1 MGRPLTPDYASLV
14 ARLQRRVISV
24 TALFLLAALITVSV
38 PVWLVLV
45 VLIDLI
51 RFRWTLPLTRLLLF
65 GWYWSIIES
74 AGVLISLALWIAGQS
89 SNHGLHYRL
98 MGWWAGKLMSG
109 LRVML
114 RATIDV
120 TDDGAFDSGQAILL
134 CRHASLADSLL
145 SAWIV
150 CTRRG
155 LHPRYVL
162 KRELLWDPCL
172 DIVGLRVPNY
182 FVDRGSQ
189 QSEDE
194 LASVAKLG
202 ADLQGSDIAVIF
214 PEGTRSSSAKRA
226 SALTRI
232 REHSPERLH
241 ATEQLQHLIPV
252 RPSGSL
258 ALLNGAPSADVV
270 VAWHTGFDGLSTFG
284 GVLRAMIG
292 DDIEIVF
299 RAHRIDRS
307 SIVNVGVTWLDE
319 IWAKMDDEVDEQLR
333 KSS

>member
-1 MGRPLTPDYASLV
+1 MGRPLTPDYAALG
-14 ARLQRRVISV
+14 ARLRRRVISV
-24 TALFLLAALITVSV
+24 TALFLLAALITVSA
-38 PVWLVLV
+38 PLWLGLV
-45 VLIDLI
+45 VLIDLF
-51 RFRWTLPLTRLLLF
+51 RFGWTLPLTRLLLF

-74 AGVLISLALWIAGQS
+74 AGVLISFALWLAGQS
-89 SNHGLHYRL
+89 SNHRLHYRL

-109 LRVML
+109 LRVMM

-120 TDDGAFDSGQAILL
+120 TDEGVFDSGQAILL

-145 SAWIV
+145 SAWVV

-155 LHPRYVL
+155 LQPRYVL

-189 QSEDE
+189 QTEDE
-194 LASVAKLG
+194 LASVASLG
-202 ADLQGSDIAVIF
+202 NDLQESDIAVIF

-226 SALTRI
+226 SALARI

-241 ATEQLQHLIPV
+241 ATERLQHLIPV

-284 GVLRAMIG
+284 GVLRAMIS

-299 RAHRIDRS
+299 KARRIGRT
-307 SIVNVGVTWLDE
+307 SIANAGVTWLDE
-319 IWAKMDDEVDEQLR
+319 MWAKMDVEVDEQLR
-333 KSS
+333 KRS